1 LNDASVWLGSSAG
14 PRPFLNTSIDEHAL
28 SINMKLH
35 VFFAIDNRKRRRS
48 AIIFPADQRFTKPRI
63 FFLISD
69 VYPDFSAHCPRY
81 AGKEFT
87 SWRAI
92 HVLKPLCDMC
102 KIK

>member
-35 VFFAIDNRKRRRS
+35 VFFAIENRKHRRY
-48 AIIFPADQRFTKPRI
+48 AIIFPTDQRFTKLRII
-63 FFLISD
+63 FFISD
-69 VYPDFSAHCPRY
+69 IYPDFSAHSPRY
-81 AGKEFT
+81 SGKGLT
-87 SWRAI
+87 SWRTI
-92 HVLKPLCDMC
+92 HVLKPLRDMC